1 VLQFALLL
9 AVVVGALNVLGPVV
23 AKNELGGAKAWGL
36 ILTAQ
41 AVGLLVGALLGL
53 AWRPRRMLLAAT
65 LGVLLWPSTLL
76 ALGGRVSLPLI
87 MAAAFVAGIGLET
100 FILLWNTTMQQEI
113 PADKLSRVYSYDAL
127 GSFALVPLG
136 LAAAGPVAELISI
149 RATLFGA
156 AAIAV
161 AVTLPILAVHDVRTL
176 ERRPLA
182 TPNP

>member
-1 VLQFALLL
+1 
-9 AVVVGALNVLGPVV
+9 
-23 AKNELGGAKAWGL
+23 
-36 ILTAQ
+36 
-41 AVGLLVGALLGL
+41 
-53 AWRPRRMLLAAT
+53 
-65 LGVLLWPSTLL
+65 
-76 ALGGRVSLPLI
+76 VSLPLI

-136 LAAAGPVAELISI
+136 LAAAGPVAELIGI

-161 AVTLPILAVHDVRTL
+161 AVTLPILAVHDDRTL